1 MADRFPVIPG
11 AEPWSSRGSG
21 KRARVG
27 IVVVHGFTGCPVSTR
42 PLGERLSE
50 RGFAV
55 EVPRLPGHGTHVLD
69 LARTRYVHWRN
80 EAERVFYDL
89 KSRTQACLLV
99 GLSMGGTLVLDMA
112 SQLRGVAGVVSIN
125 AQILE
130 RNDIGSRL
138 APVLSKLIAV
148 APASLAGLAKNDC
161 ANGADEK
168 AYSWVSPG
176 AGYSMLREL
185 PRIRSQLSWLRVPA
199 LVAYSPQDHSVDPEN
214 SRVILSSVGSTDKK
228 ELRLE
233 RSYHVATLDYDLDL
247 LVNEISAFADRITED
262 KPALP
267 LESHPRGTA

>member
-21 KRARVG
+21 KRAAVG

-42 PLGERLSE
+42 PLGERLAES
-50 RGFAV
+50 GFAV

-69 LARTRYVHWRN
+69 LVRTRYRDWRE
-80 EAERVFYDL
+80 EAERVFHDL

-112 SQLRGVAGVVSIN
+112 TQLRGVAGVVSIN
-125 AQILE
+125 AQVLE
-130 RNDIGSRL
+130 RDDIGSRL
-138 APVLSKLIAV
+138 APVLSKLIPV
-148 APASLAGLAKNDC
+148 APAGLAGLAKNDC

-168 AYSWVSPG
+168 AYPWVAPG

-185 PRIRSQLSWLRVPA
+185 PRIRSQLKWLRVPA

-214 SRVILSSVGSTDKK
+214 SRAILRSLGSTDVK

-233 RSYHVATLDYDLDL
+233 RSYHVATLDFDLDL
-247 LVNEISAFADRITED
+247 LVSEIGAFADRVGGQQTSS
-262 KPALP
+262 PQ
-267 LESHPRGTA
+267 ESLGRGSA